1 MSQEEFSPGFLGIGD
16 PNSQESDLPRGRQ
29 GSFFLHQGTNPNTL
43 LIIKKKIA
51 KDRKVIPDPIDDRKF
66 QE

>member
-1 MSQEEFSPGFLGIGD
+1 MNEFQPLMVRSDSQEEY
-16 PNSQESDLPRGRQ
+16 QE
-29 GSFFLHQGTNPNTL
+29 N
-43 LIIKKKIA
+43 KKIA

>member
-1 MSQEEFSPGFLGIGD
+1 MEWAHESQR
-16 PNSQESDLPRGRQ
+16 N
-29 GSFFLHQGTNPNTL
+29 
-43 LIIKKKIA
+43 KKEKKERTQPTGKNIA